1 MNTLH
6 SAICPFSIIDH
17 TWRQNAVSKN
27 KFRTRA
33 TAEYVTDLELLKS
46 YTEQNPSLSSKTL

>member
-1 MNTLH
+1 MQW
-6 SAICPFSIIDH
+6 A
-17 TWRQNAVSKN
+17 KK
-27 KFRTRA
+27 KFRTRG